1 MDYSKYGISK
11 KKQNLRS
18 SAKKAEKKVGFT
30 VFRVFIICFILVA
43 VIGVSAGIGGFR
55 GIIDSS
61 PELDLTAIAPKG
73 FNPTFNSIDGQLQH
87 EIVGTESN
95 RIYVSIDQINENVQ
109 NAFIALED
117 DAALD

>member
-18 SAKKAEKKVGFT
+18 GARKAEKKVGFT

-43 VIGVSAGIGGFR
+43 VIGVSAGVGGFR

-61 PELDLTAIAPKG
+61 PELDLSDIAPKG
-73 FNPTFNSIDGQLQH
+73 FKSYIYSIDGTLP
-87 EIVGTESN
+87 
-95 RIYVSIDQINENVQ
+95 
-109 NAFIALED
+109 A
-117 DAALD
+117 